1 MFTIYTLFESDD
13 IVFCSQQLIS
23 FTVCETDR
31 QTDSWTQCVLSVAMC
46 VGCVCV
52 MNFVHVCNTTQDCLN
67 FHNWPKT
74 ETLCDLTPHLLK

>member
-13 IVFCSQQLIS
+13 VVSCSQQLVS

-46 VGCVCV
+46 VGSVCVCYEL
-52 MNFVHVCNTTQDCLN
+52 CSCLQYHTRLFKLSQLAQN
-67 FHNWPKT
+67 
-74 ETLCDLTPHLLK
+74 